1 MSAAEPPQSANR
13 APAGG
18 SETPQARAW
27 GEHTSAGSGAST
39 SGTAW
44 QAALLAANDNVA
56 IVLAPVA
63 AGDDVAVDV
72 NGSLVTIIARE
83 PIALGHKIA
92 LVDLHEGD
100 ALTKYGECIGEA
112 TQPIARG
119 AWVHVHNLRSRR
131 GRDEPASSDEF
142 DAYAYLD
149 GAASAVSLTIPAQS
163 RDAVA
168 ANLARLHTLA
178 RDILAPDD

>member
-1 MSAAEPPQSANR
+1 MTTND
-13 APAGG
+13 
-18 SETPQARAW
+18 
-27 GEHTSAGSGAST
+27 
-39 SGTAW
+39 AW
-44 QAALLAANDNVA
+44 QATALATGDNVA

-63 AGDDVAVDV
+63 AGADVVVDL
-72 NGSLVTIIARE
+72 GGTVTTVTARE

-92 LVDLHEGD
+92 LADVRQGD

-131 GRDEPASSDEF
+131 GRNDASMAGAF
-142 DAYAYLD
+142 DPHAYLD
-149 GAASAVSLTIPAQS
+149 AAAHAVALTIPVAS

-168 ANLARLHTLA
+168 ANLARLRALA
-178 RDILAPDD
+178 LDILSPDE

>member
-1 MSAAEPPQSANR
+1 V
-13 APAGG
+13 
-18 SETPQARAW
+18 
-27 GEHTSAGSGAST
+27 SGD
-39 SGTAW
+39 AW
-44 QAALLAANDNVA
+44 QATALAATDNVA

-72 NGSLVTIIARE
+72 GGTIATITARE

-92 LVDLHEGD
+92 LADMREGD

-131 GRDEPASSDEF
+131 GRDDHSSAGAF
-142 DAYAYLD
+142 DPYAYLD
-149 GAASAVSLTIPAQS
+149 AAAHAVALTIPPES

-168 ANLARLHTLA
+168 ANLARLHALA
-178 RDILAPDD
+178 REVLSSDD